1 VKIAINTLPL
11 LDNRA
16 GAERYTQNII
26 RHLIAADPSNVYY
39 LVLSRIN
46 QAYYGSD
53 QETAHN
59 LVWQGNTRNKL
70 IRILGEQVYLPRLVR
85 SKGFDLLFS
94 PCNIGPR
101 NPPVPLVITLFD
113 LHWLR
118 FPELFSSLRL
128 AYLRRA
134 LTWSARKAEA
144 VLTISE
150 NSKKDLINLLS
161 VPEEKI
167 TVTYVGLDPLFRKVP
182 EKSELHELR
191 RRYGLKDRFI
201 LSVGQLHKRKNIP
214 GLLQAYRQLAAHSS
228 LNVQLVLAGGDG
240 DGMAEVREAARPI
253 GRDRVVFTGCL
264 PDEDLLRFYH
274 AAECLV
280 YPSFYEGFGLPVL
293 EAMACGCPVITSKVS
308 SLPEVAGEAALLID
322 PHRVETITSALVS
335 LLTNPDLSQ
344 SLIQKGFEQA
354 RRFTWEATARKT
366 IEVFEKVKA
375 ARG

>member
-1 VKIAINTLPL
+1 MKIAVNTLPL

-26 RHLIAADPSNVYY
+26 RHLIAADPRNVYY
-39 LVLSRIN
+39 LILSRIN
-46 QAYYGSD
+46 QTYYGSN

-59 LVWQGNTRNKL
+59 LVWGGNTRNKL

-85 SKGFDLLFS
+85 RKGLDLLFS

-101 NPPVPLVITLFD
+101 NPPVPMVITLFD

-118 FPELFSSLRL
+118 FPELFSPLRL

-134 LTWSARKAEA
+134 LTWSVRKAEA

-167 TVTYVGLDPLFRKVP
+167 TVTYVGLDPLFQKIP
-182 EKSELHELR
+182 PPSEIDALR

-214 GLLQAYRQLAAHSS
+214 GLLQAFRRLAAHSP
-228 LNVQLVLAGGDG
+228 LNVQLVLAGGEG
-240 DGMAEVREAARPI
+240 DGSAEVREAVRPL

-293 EAMACGCPVITSKVS
+293 EAMACGCPVITSNVS

-322 PHRVETITSALVS
+322 PYRVETIASALVS
-335 LLTNPDLSQ
+335 LLTNPCLSQ
-344 SLIQKGFEQA
+344 TLIQKGFEQA
-354 RRFTWEATARKT
+354 RRFTWEAAARKT
-366 IEVFEKVKA
+366 LEVFEKVKA

>member
-1 VKIAINTLPL
+1 MTIAINTLPL
-11 LDNRA
+11 LDNQA
-16 GAERYTQNII
+16 GAERYTRNII
-26 RHLIAADPSNVYY
+26 NYLVRLNGDHQYHLI
-39 LVLSRIN
+39 LSRIN
-46 QAYYGSD
+46 QSLYRP
-53 QETAHN
+53 N
-59 LVWQGNTRNKL
+59 QGNFQQTVVDVNTRHKL
-70 IRILGEQVYLPRLVR
+70 LRILSEQIYLPRLLKRQGVN
-85 SKGFDLLFS
+85 LLFS

-101 NPPVPLVITLFD
+101 FLSVPLVITLFD

-118 FPELFSSLRL
+118 FPELFSPLRL

-167 TVTYVGLDPLFRKVP
+167 TVTYVGLDPLFREIP
-182 EKSELHELR
+182 EKSELQELR

-214 GLLQAYRQLAAHSS
+214 GLLQAYQRLAAHSP
-228 LNVQLVLAGGDG
+228 LNVQLVLAGGEG
-240 DGMAEVREAARPI
+240 DGAAEVREAVRQI

-293 EAMACGCPVITSKVS
+293 EAMACGCPVITSNVS

-322 PHRVETITSALVS
+322 PHRIETIAAAMDS
-335 LLTNPDLSQ
+335 LLTNPILSQ
-344 SLIQKGFEQA
+344 TLIQKGREQA
-354 RRFTWEATARKT
+354 RKFTWEDTARKT
-366 IEVFEKVKA
+366 LEVFAKVAA

>member
-1 VKIAINTLPL
+1 MKIAINTLPL

-26 RHLIAADPSNVYY
+26 RHLIAADPGNVYY

-118 FPELFSSLRL
+118 FPELFSPLRL

-134 LTWSARKAEA
+134 LTWSARQAEA

-240 DGMAEVREAARPI
+240 DGMAEVREAARP
-253 GRDRVVFTGCL
+253 DRPG
-264 PDEDLLRFYH
+264 
-274 AAECLV
+274 
-280 YPSFYEGFGLPVL
+280 SGGFHRL
-293 EAMACGCPVITSKVS
+293 S
-308 SLPEVAGEAALLID
+308 AG
-322 PHRVETITSALVS
+322 
-335 LLTNPDLSQ
+335 
-344 SLIQKGFEQA
+344 
-354 RRFTWEATARKT
+354 
-366 IEVFEKVKA
+366 
-375 ARG
+375 

>member
-1 VKIAINTLPL
+1 VTIAINTLPL
-11 LDNRA
+11 LDNQA
-16 GAERYTQNII
+16 GAERYTRNII
-26 RHLIAADPSNVYY
+26 NYLVRLNGDHQYHLI
-39 LVLSRIN
+39 LSRIN
-46 QAYYGSD
+46 QSLYRP
-53 QETAHN
+53 N
-59 LVWQGNTRNKL
+59 QGNFQQTVVDVNTRHKL
-70 IRILGEQVYLPRLVR
+70 LRILSEQIYLPRLLKRQGVN
-85 SKGFDLLFS
+85 LLFS

-101 NPPVPLVITLFD
+101 FLSVPLVITLFD

-118 FPELFSSLRL
+118 FPELFSPLRL

-167 TVTYVGLDPLFRKVP
+167 TVTYVGLDPLFREIP
-182 EKSELHELR
+182 EKSELQELR

-214 GLLQAYRQLAAHSS
+214 GLLQAYQRLAAHSP
-228 LNVQLVLAGGDG
+228 LNVQLVLAGGEG
-240 DGMAEVREAARPI
+240 DGAAEVREAVRQI

-293 EAMACGCPVITSKVS
+293 EAMACGCPVITSNVS

-322 PHRVETITSALVS
+322 PHRIETIAAAMDS
-335 LLTNPDLSQ
+335 LLTNPILSQ
-344 SLIQKGFEQA
+344 TLIQKGREQA
-354 RRFTWEATARKT
+354 RKFTWEDTARKT
-366 IEVFEKVKA
+366 LEVFAKVAA

>member
-1 VKIAINTLPL
+1 VKIAVNTLPL

-26 RHLIAADPSNVYY
+26 RHLIAADPRNVYY
-39 LVLSRIN
+39 LVLSRVN
-46 QAYYGSD
+46 QTYYGSD
-53 QETAHN
+53 QGTARN
-59 LVWQGNTRNKL
+59 LVWGGNTRNRL

-85 SKGFDLLFS
+85 KKGIDLLFS

-118 FPELFSSLRL
+118 FPELFSPLRL

-134 LTWSARKAEA
+134 LTWSVRKAAA

-150 NSKKDLINLLS
+150 NSKKDLIHLLS

-182 EKSELHELR
+182 EKSELLELHR
-191 RRYGLKDRFI
+191 RFGLKGRFI

-214 GLLQAYRQLAAHSS
+214 GLLQAYRRLAAHAP
-228 LNVQLVLAGGDG
+228 LNVQLVIAGGEG
-240 DGMAEVREAARPI
+240 DGAAEVRETVRRI

-264 PDEDLLRFYH
+264 ADEDLLRFYH

-293 EAMACGCPVITSKVS
+293 EAILIGRRR
-308 SLPEVAGEAALLID
+308 LP
-322 PHRVETITSALVS
+322 PPWFRC
-335 LLTNPDLSQ
+335 
-344 SLIQKGFEQA
+344 
-354 RRFTWEATARKT
+354 
-366 IEVFEKVKA
+366 
-375 ARG
+375 

>member
-1 VKIAINTLPL
+1 M
-11 LDNRA
+11 
-16 GAERYTQNII
+16 
-26 RHLIAADPSNVYY
+26 
-39 LVLSRIN
+39 
-46 QAYYGSD
+46 
-53 QETAHN
+53 
-59 LVWQGNTRNKL
+59 
-70 IRILGEQVYLPRLVR
+70 
-85 SKGFDLLFS
+85 
-94 PCNIGPR
+94 
-101 NPPVPLVITLFD
+101 VITLFD

-118 FPELFSSLRL
+118 FPELFSPLRL

-134 LTWSARKAEA
+134 LTWSARKAAA

-167 TVTYVGLDPLFRKVP
+167 AVTYVGLDPLFRKVP
-182 EKSELHELR
+182 EKSELQELR

-214 GLLQAYRQLAAHSS
+214 GLLQAYRQLAAHSP

-240 DGMAEVREAARPI
+240 DGTAEVREAVRQI
-253 GRDRVVFTGCL
+253 GRDRVVFAGCL

-293 EAMACGCPVITSKVS
+293 EAMACGCPVITSNVS

-322 PHRVETITSALVS
+322 PHRIETITSALVS
-335 LLTNPDLSQ
+335 LLTNPSLSQ
-344 SLIQKGFEQA
+344 NLIQKGFEQS
-354 RRFTWEATARKT
+354 RRFTWEAAARKT
-366 IEVFEKVKA
+366 LEVFEKVKA

>member
-1 VKIAINTLPL
+1 MKIAVNTLPL

-26 RHLIAADPSNVYY
+26 RHLIAVDPRNVYY

-46 QAYYGSD
+46 QTYYGS
-53 QETAHN
+53 EMENARN
-59 LVWQGNTRNKL
+59 LVWGGNTRNKL

-85 SKGFDLLFS
+85 RKGIDLLFS

-101 NPPVPLVITLFD
+101 NPSVPMVITLFD

-118 FPELFSSLRL
+118 FPELFSPLRL

-134 LTWSARKAEA
+134 LTWSTRQAEA

-150 NSKKDLINLLS
+150 NSKQDLINLLS

-167 TVTYVGLDPLFRKVP
+167 TVTYVGLDPLFREIP
-182 EKSELHELR
+182 EKSELQDLR

-214 GLLQAYRQLAAHSS
+214 GLLQAFRRLADHSPW
-228 LNVQLVLAGGDG
+228 NVQLVLAGGEG
-240 DGMAEVREAARPI
+240 DGAAEVREAVRPI

-293 EAMACGCPVITSKVS
+293 EAMACGCPVITSNVS

-322 PHRVETITSALVS
+322 PYRIETITNALVS
-335 LLTNPDLSQ
+335 LLTNPGLAQ
-344 SLIQKGFEQA
+344 TLIQKGFEQA
-354 RRFTWEATARKT
+354 RRFTWEAAARKT
-366 IEVFEKVKA
+366 LDVFEKVKA
-375 ARG
+375 SHG

>member
-1 VKIAINTLPL
+1 MTIAINTLPL
-11 LDNRA
+11 LDNQA
-16 GAERYTQNII
+16 GAERYTRNII
-26 RHLIAADPSNVYY
+26 NYLVRLNGDHQYHLI
-39 LVLSRIN
+39 LSRIN
-46 QAYYGSD
+46 QSLYRP
-53 QETAHN
+53 N
-59 LVWQGNTRNKL
+59 QGNFQQTVVDVNTRHKL
-70 IRILGEQVYLPRLVR
+70 LRILSEQIYLPRLLKRQGVN
-85 SKGFDLLFS
+85 LLFS

-101 NPPVPLVITLFD
+101 FLSVPLVITLFD

-118 FPELFSSLRL
+118 FPELFSPLRL

-167 TVTYVGLDPLFRKVP
+167 TVTYVGLDPLFREIP
-182 EKSELHELR
+182 EKSELQELR

-214 GLLQAYRQLAAHSS
+214 GLLQAYQRLAAHSP
-228 LNVQLVLAGGDG
+228 LNVQLVLAGGEG
-240 DGMAEVREAARPI
+240 DGAAEVREAVRQI

-293 EAMACGCPVITSKVS
+293 EAMACGCPVITSNSS
-308 SLPEVAGEAALLID
+308 SLPEVAGGAALLID
-322 PHRVETITSALVS
+322 PHRIETITEALVS
-335 LLTNPDLSQ
+335 LLANPVLSQ
-344 SLIQKGFEQA
+344 SLIQKGLEQA
-354 RRFTWEATARKT
+354 RKFTWEAAARRT
-366 IEVFEKVKA
+366 LEVFEKVKA
-375 ARG
+375 ARV

>member
-1 VKIAINTLPL
+1 MRIAINTLPL
-11 LDNRA
+11 LDNKA

-26 RHLIAADPSNVYY
+26 RYLLGGDPVNQYHLI
-39 LVLSRIN
+39 LSRIN
-46 QAYYGSD
+46 QYHYQTSQVGVR
-53 QETAHN
+53 QTVLN
-59 LVWQGNTRNKL
+59 LDTRKKW
-70 IRILGEQVYLPRLVR
+70 IRILGEQIILPRLL
-85 SKGFDLLFS
+85 KHEKIDLLFS

-118 FPELFSSLRL
+118 FPELFSRLRL

-134 LTWSARKAEA
+134 LTWSARQAEA

-150 NSKKDLINLLS
+150 NSKKDLIHLLS

-167 TVTYVGLDPLFRKVP
+167 TVTYVGLDPLFQKIP

-214 GLLQAYRQLAAHSS
+214 GLLQAYRQLSTHSP

-240 DGMAEVREAARPI
+240 DGMAEVREAARQI
-253 GRDRVVFTGCL
+253 GRDRVVFAGCL

-293 EAMACGCPVITSKVS
+293 EAMACGCPVITSDVS

-322 PHRVETITSALVS
+322 PHRIETITSALVS

-344 SLIQKGFEQA
+344 NLIQKGFKQA
-354 RRFTWEATARKT
+354 RRFTWEAAAQKT
-366 IEVFEKVKA
+366 LAVFEKVKA
-375 ARG
+375 PRG

>member
-1 VKIAINTLPL
+1 MRIAINTLPL
-11 LDNRA
+11 LDHKA

-26 RHLIAADPSNVYY
+26 NHLVRLNGDHQYHLI
-39 LVLSRIN
+39 LSRIN
-46 QAYYGSD
+46 QSLYRPNRGNF
-53 QETAHN
+53 QQTVVN
-59 LVWQGNTRNKL
+59 VNTRYKL
-70 IRILGEQVYLPRLVR
+70 LRILSEQIYLPRLLQQQGV
-85 SKGFDLLFS
+85 DLLFS

-101 NPPVPLVITLFD
+101 FLSVPLVITLFD

-118 FPELFSSLRL
+118 FPELFSPFRL

-134 LTWSARKAEA
+134 LTWSTRKAEA

-150 NSKKDLINLLS
+150 NSKKDLINMLS

-167 TVTYVGLDPLFRKVP
+167 TVTYVGLDPLFREIP
-182 EKSELHELR
+182 EKSELRDLR

-214 GLLQAYRQLAAHSS
+214 GLLQAYRRFAAHSP
-228 LNVQLVLAGGDG
+228 LNVQLVLAGGEG
-240 DGMAEVREAARPI
+240 DGAAEVREAVRPI
-253 GRDRVVFTGCL
+253 GRDRVIFTGCL

-293 EAMACGCPVITSKVS
+293 EAMACGCPVITSNVS

-322 PHRVETITSALVS
+322 PYRIETITSALVS
-335 LLTNPDLSQ
+335 LLTNPSLAQ
-344 SLIQKGFEQA
+344 TLIQKGFEQA
-354 RRFTWEATARKT
+354 RRFTWEAAAQKT
-366 IEVFEKVKA
+366 LDVFEKVKA
-375 ARG
+375 ACG

>member
-1 VKIAINTLPL
+1 MTIAINTLPL
-11 LDNRA
+11 LDNQA
-16 GAERYTQNII
+16 GAERYTRNII
-26 RHLIAADPSNVYY
+26 NYLVRLNGDHQYHLI
-39 LVLSRIN
+39 LSRIN
-46 QAYYGSD
+46 QSLYRP
-53 QETAHN
+53 N
-59 LVWQGNTRNKL
+59 QGNFQQTVVDVNTRHKL
-70 IRILGEQVYLPRLVR
+70 LRILSEQIYLPRLLKRQGVN
-85 SKGFDLLFS
+85 LLFS

-101 NPPVPLVITLFD
+101 FLSVPLVITLFD

-118 FPELFSSLRL
+118 FPELFSPLRL

-167 TVTYVGLDPLFRKVP
+167 TVTYVGLDPLFREIP
-182 EKSELHELR
+182 EKSELQELR

-214 GLLQAYRQLAAHSS
+214 GLLQAYQRLAAHSP
-228 LNVQLVLAGGDG
+228 LNVQLVLAGGEG
-240 DGMAEVREAARPI
+240 DGAAEVREAVRQI

-293 EAMACGCPVITSKVS
+293 EAMACGCPVITSNVS

-322 PHRVETITSALVS
+322 PLRIETISTALVS
-335 LLTNPDLSQ
+335 LLTNPGLSQ
-344 SLIQKGFEQA
+344 SLIRKGFEQA
-354 RRFTWEATARKT
+354 RRFTWEAAARKT
-366 IEVFEKVKA
+366 LDVFEKVKA